1 MASIEQN
8 LFYQRRYQK
17 EVTTKIHSP
26 IYGAHLGRK
35 KTCNKV
41 TERMYRPG
49 LKNEVIDMRRDDK
62 QIGINC

>member
-1 MASIEQN
+1 MI
-8 LFYQRRYQK
+8 
-17 EVTTKIHSP
+17 TKIHSP

-62 QIGINC
+62 QIGINCKINYHLPTTHPYP

>member
-1 MASIEQN
+1 VI
-8 LFYQRRYQK
+8 
-17 EVTTKIHSP
+17 TKIHSP